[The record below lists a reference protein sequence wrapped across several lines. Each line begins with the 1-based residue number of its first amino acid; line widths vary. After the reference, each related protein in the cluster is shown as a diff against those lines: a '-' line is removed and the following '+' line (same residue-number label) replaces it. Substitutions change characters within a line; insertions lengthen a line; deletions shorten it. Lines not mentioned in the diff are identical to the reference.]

1 MIIRV
6 NDVVMVIAGADKG
19 RQGKVLKV
27 DRANGK
33 VIVEGVARVYKHVKR
48 SGKNPQG
55 GRLSKE
61 MGIDI
66 SNVSLICPQTGKP
79 TRMGVRV
86 LGDGSKERYSK
97 RSGASLGVI
106 APPKSHREKSSK

>member
-1 MIIRV
+1 MLIRV
-6 NDVVMVIAGADKG
+6 KDEVIVIAGADKG
-19 RQGKVLKV
+19 RRGRVLKV

-33 VIVEGVARVYKHVKR
+33 IIVEGVGRVYKHVKR

-66 SNVSLICPQTGKP
+66 SNVSLVCPTTGQP
-79 TRMGVRV
+79 TRVGVR
-86 LGDGSKERYSK
+86 LLEDGSKERFSK
-97 RSGASLGVI
+97 RSGASMGVVSP
-106 APPKSHREKSSK
+106 AKARRTNAQ